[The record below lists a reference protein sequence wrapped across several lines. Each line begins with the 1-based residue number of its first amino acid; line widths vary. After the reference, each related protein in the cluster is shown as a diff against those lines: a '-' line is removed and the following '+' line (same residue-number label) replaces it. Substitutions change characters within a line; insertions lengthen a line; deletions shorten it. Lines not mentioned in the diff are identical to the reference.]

1 MGRWLKRVF
10 DGGADQVEDD
20 AASGMPIPT
29 PPAPAEPGTGDPQI
43 LIGSADGI
51 AEPRLPRARP
61 GSEVELALAEL
72 RPAADSAAGDQPL
85 ATLAFAPLPR
95 TRPDATMLAAS
106 LRGEGPEG
114 SPLAVGADDAIA
126 ALTALAPAEPEAPAA
141 EQAPDSPVQLA
152 FAAAGDA
159 TPTSEA
165 DRAIIAAFAA
175 SAGAPETPPT
185 TVVASREPSLQ
196 EQASAI
202 GVIFAAADLV
212 STANAAASPQPEAA
226 VEHTPAYEGDQEE
239 MLELIATP
247 AATDD
252 TGAELAMPVPGEASL
267 YAAPD
272 AATATEG
279 LSGEPELPVDHFT
292 TAEAKEPESSGF
304 FAKLFSGLVN

>member
-1 MGRWLKRVF
+1 M
-10 DGGADQVEDD
+10 
-20 AASGMPIPT
+20 
-29 PPAPAEPGTGDPQI
+29 
-43 LIGSADGI
+43 
-51 AEPRLPRARP
+51 
-61 GSEVELALAEL
+61 ALAEL
-72 RPAADSAAGDQPL
+72 RPAADSAGGVQPP

-126 ALTALAPAEPEAPAA
+126 ALTALAPAEQDAPAA

-159 TPTSEA
+159 APTSEA

-175 SAGAPETPPT
+175 SAGVPETPPT

-212 STANAAASPQPEAA
+212 STANAAASPLPEAA
-226 VEHTPAYEGDQEE
+226 VERAPAYEGDREE

-252 TGAELAMPVPGEASL
+252 TGAELAMPVPGEANL

-279 LSGEPELPVDHFT
+279 LNGEPELPVDHFT
-292 TAEAKEPESSGF
+292 TAEAEETGSSGF